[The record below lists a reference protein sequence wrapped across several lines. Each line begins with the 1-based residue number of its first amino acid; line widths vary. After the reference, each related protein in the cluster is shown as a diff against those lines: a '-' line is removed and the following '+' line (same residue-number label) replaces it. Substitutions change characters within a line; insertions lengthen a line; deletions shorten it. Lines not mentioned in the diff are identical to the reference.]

1 MIDNIVHLETV
12 SNDEMSMARLTLLTF
27 TYLQVMSNS
36 TMIKDTL
43 EFAFGILWFEFAW
56 QISVVR

>member
-1 MIDNIVHLETV
+1 MINNIVHLDTV
-12 SNDEMSMARLTLLTF
+12 SNDEMKMTRLTLLRF

-43 EFAFGILWFEFAW
+43 EFAFGIFWFEFAW